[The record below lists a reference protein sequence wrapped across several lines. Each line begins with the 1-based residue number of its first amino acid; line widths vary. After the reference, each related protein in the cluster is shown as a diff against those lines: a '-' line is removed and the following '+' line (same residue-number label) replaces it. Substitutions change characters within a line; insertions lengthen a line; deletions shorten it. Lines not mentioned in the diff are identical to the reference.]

1 MRLPVASLTAPLR
14 LWLAAALCAAVIG
27 GAYLLGS
34 HGYTWAAAGLVGAVV
49 AAGAARFL
57 ASRRAD
63 RRYAKVLE
71 QEVATQPRTLVDSLA
86 ATAAAER
93 HLRLVMDAVPDAIAV
108 LDRDG
113 RVIDLTDSAR
123 RLPAAPPS
131 PDAGKDRS
139 VFASLEPDAAA
150 TVRER
155 LAAAFRGEVQRFEV
169 AGRREDGTKGLSA
182 MLYAPVRERGE
193 VTRVLA
199 LARDITDQKHTE
211 HQLQQAEKLSAM
223 GQLVSGVA
231 HEINNPAAIISGFA
245 QTLLLDVVKPEQ
257 REMLQ
262 MIYDEA
268 TRIGRI
274 TANLLAFARA
284 GGSPRTLVD
293 LNDIVRRTFALR
305 SYHLSTLNIAV
316 TLDLAPEEPK
326 FWADPSELQQMLLN
340 LLINAEQALVAVE
353 TPRTIVVLTATTE
366 EEVGLVVADSG
377 PGIAPEIRAKIFD
390 PFFTTKPEGVG
401 TGLGLSICY
410 GIAREHGGR
419 IWADSQPGQ
428 GATFYVALPRDPRR
442 EGRPDPE
449 SPAPPPPVAG
459 TITVLIV
466 DDETALRNALLRF
479 LGRRGSSA
487 GSRPRRIDGAL
498 WLRREQYLE
507 SRHTGP
513 AGGGG
518 HGQAQRLGR
527 GAEHL
532 ERARVHRQIID
543 ARFHAQRVEVPV
555 GKGRQ
560 TAALARAAIN
570 QDECDAREPL
580 RALRGR
586 AAHAPLH
593 HAGANQRDVQ
603 GAEAIRPRLDAHRAE
618 RRHQQRRVDRKRV
631 DRHEDR
637 LEGHEVPDPEPAARV
652 RARAVAAHEH
662 PYTRYGWLA
671 RIPTAVGVLIQEHA
685 AGEPRALERRSGRVG
700 QPPTRAVPQN
710 RPLDKLRGRGPASRR
725 RADQCQRPHRR
736 EVTRQRER
744 ESRAGRALQLAHA
757 DFEPHAGPQRPRGEQ
772 LDGLQPAVELLL
784 HVPAHPDRPEHGPQ
798 SRAREGEHIEP
809 GEGTR
814 RGDAAGGGVA
824 QEAHE
829 RHQAH
834 VVGLDRGAEPSRRRP
849 ARRGV
854 RAADLPIQEEEAG
867 CGDRSEEAGD
877 PPGRAKGG
885 RLEGGGRIVRVGRI
899 AGGQLQV
906 ERGLELQARRGRGA
920 GHAFD
925 AHRPGVGRVQHHRH
939 IGMGAVR
946 EAVAPELL
954 HAGPHRPA
962 LRDPVAQIEVAG
974 GAAGRRRAPPRREA
988 VLELARGQQLGQHA
1002 VGAVELPDFP
1012 QRPVRHEVDRVLAVA
1027 HGEIDCEPALAV
1039 GRIQPDQVSAAVRLH
1054 RPPGVELA
1062 VVAGRPEERGP
1073 EIGRVG
1079 HQQTALGPQARTG
1092 GEAVTKP
1099 QLLYPLAVAP
1109 HPSPRSRAPR
1119 VGVPRG
1125 PDALHAE
1132 LERAAQRVG
1141 AQPHR

>member
-1 MRLPVASLTAPLR
+1 MRLLVALPAGTVR
-14 LWLAAALCAAVIG
+14 FWVAAAAPALAVLVG
-27 GAYLLGS
+27 GYLLET
-34 HGYTWAAAGLVGAVV
+34 HGRTSAAACASDLRRVELACRRDDGSKGIGA
-49 AAGAARFL
+49 L
-57 ASRRAD
+57 
-63 RRYAKVLE
+63 
-71 QEVATQPRTLVDSLA
+71 
-86 ATAAAER
+86 
-93 HLRLVMDAVPDAIAV
+93 
-108 LDRDG
+108 
-113 RVIDLTDSAR
+113 
-123 RLPAAPPS
+123 
-131 PDAGKDRS
+131 
-139 VFASLEPDAAA
+139 
-150 TVRER
+150 
-155 LAAAFRGEVQRFEV
+155 
-169 AGRREDGTKGLSA
+169 
-182 MLYAPVRERGE
+182 LYGPVRERGE

-199 LARDITDQKHTE
+199 LTRDMTDQKHTE
-211 HQLQQAEKLSAM
+211 QQLQQAEKLTAM

-245 QTLLLDVVKPEQ
+245 QTLLLDEMKPEQ

-274 TANLLAFARA
+274 TSNLLAFARA

-353 TPRTIVVLTATTE
+353 TPRAVVVRTTATE

-401 TGLGLSICY
+401 TGLGLSISY

-479 LGRRGSSA
+479 LGRRG
-487 GSRPRRIDGAL
+487 I
-498 WLRREQYLE
+498 E
-507 SRHTGP
+507 
-513 AGGGG
+513 G
-518 HGQAQRLGR
+518 HGVGDGVDALR
-527 GAEHL
+527 AP
-532 ERARVHRQIID
+532 RARVHRQIID

-962 LRDPVAQIEVAG
+962 LGDPVAKVEVAR
-974 GAAGRRRAPPRREA
+974 GAT
-988 VLELARGQQLGQHA
+988 
-1002 VGAVELPDFP
+1002 
-1012 QRPVRHEVDRVLAVA
+1012 
-1027 HGEIDCEPALAV
+1027 
-1039 GRIQPDQVSAAVRLH
+1039 S
-1054 RPPGVELA
+1054 
-1062 VVAGRPEERGP
+1062 
-1073 EIGRVG
+1073 
-1079 HQQTALGPQARTG
+1079 
-1092 GEAVTKP
+1092 
-1099 QLLYPLAVAP
+1099 
-1109 HPSPRSRAPR
+1109 
-1119 VGVPRG
+1119 
-1125 PDALHAE
+1125 
-1132 LERAAQRVG
+1132 
-1141 AQPHR
+1141 